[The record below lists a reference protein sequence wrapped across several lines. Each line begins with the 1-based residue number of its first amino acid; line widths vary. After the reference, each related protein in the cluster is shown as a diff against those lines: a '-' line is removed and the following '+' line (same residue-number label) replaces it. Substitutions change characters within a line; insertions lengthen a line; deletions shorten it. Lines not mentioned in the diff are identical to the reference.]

1 MQQLLT
7 GEHQP
12 DPALRQGLLN
22 GWVLV
27 AEWVGADGDR
37 YIDMLTCHDA
47 RTWETLGW
55 LAYGTE
61 HARAQIQMCYIDD
74 EDGE

>member
-1 MQQLLT
+1 LQQLLT

-12 DPALRQGLLN
+12 DEALRQGLLN
-22 GWVLV
+22 GWVIV
-27 AEWVGADGDR
+27 SEWVGRDGDR
-37 YIDMLTCHDA
+37 YIDLLTSHDA

-61 HARAQIQMCYIDD
+61 HARAQIQLCYVD